1 MKQVEVELT
10 DLIGK
15 NPQALWISP
24 SGEDLYLVCDGAIYL
39 FQTDE
44 DCCSESWWAD
54 ICSPQQLL
62 EGDTITMIEEIPLPD
77 PEDERSKQEVD
88 FAYGYALKT
97 NRGTCT
103 FIYRNSSNGYY
114 GGSCNIYAVE
124 EVPEECIKVEPYPY
138 RDWRAAD
145 WRDEEAA

>member
-24 SGEDLYLVCDGAIYL
+24 GEEDLYLVCDGAMYL
-39 FQTDE
+39 FQTNSE
-44 DCCSESWWAD
+44 CCSESWWAD

-62 EGDTITMIEEIPLPD
+62 EGDAITMIEEIPLPD
-77 PEDERSKQEVD
+77 PKDERSRQEAD

-97 NRGTCT
+97 NRGVCT
-103 FIYRNSSNGYY
+103 LIYRNSSNGYY
-114 GGSCNIYAVE
+114 GGSCSFYRVIDIPDDCE
-124 EVPEECIKVEPYPY
+124 EIEAFSWG
-138 RDWRAAD
+138 DWQAPD
-145 WRDEEAA
+145 L